1 LSKEG
6 GITGWT
12 GEQKC
17 SIWLKNVSKP
27 QFGNCI
33 RLPCRYYVGLVK
45 FFNVFRDSRPIRL
58 PFFSGGH
65 IMAKSL
71 RRLGF
76 TLIELLVVIAI
87 IAVLVALLLPAV
99 QQAREAARRSQCKN
113 NLKQLGLALHNYH
126 DQYKLFPTG
135 EQFPGPPLGIASR
148 RHSGFVPLLP
158 FIDQGPLF
166 QRIATDSGNGAVGF
180 VFFPWDGYAPFQ
192 TTIPLFLCPSDTVT
206 RQQGQTAP
214 GNYCFSAGDS
224 TWDYNEWT
232 GNGNPIRG
240 YRGMFGGQGTC
251 RALRDVTDG
260 LSNTIA
266 MSERLQ
272 AQGNNQILGGTLG
285 TNLGAGVRTNPS
297 LCLAQICGTVFCGS
311 SRGDIS
317 CARWSDGGPIFTRC
331 TTVLGPN
338 KPNCTQNNWDAEDG
352 LYDPQS
358 RHAGGVHILLSD
370 GSVRFANQ
378 NISTGNPTLPPAD
391 TAGGLN
397 GQSPYGVWGALG
409 SRAGGEPAQDY

>member
-1 LSKEG
+1 
-6 GITGWT
+6 
-12 GEQKC
+12 
-17 SIWLKNVSKP
+17 
-27 QFGNCI
+27 
-33 RLPCRYYVGLVK
+33 
-45 FFNVFRDSRPIRL
+45 
-58 PFFSGGH
+58 
-65 IMAKSL
+65 MAKSV

-126 DQYKLFPTG
+126 DQYKCFPTG
-135 EQFPGPPLGIASR
+135 EQSPGPAVGIASR
-148 RHSGFVPLLP
+148 RHSGFVALLP
-158 FIDQGPLF
+158 FVDQGPLW

-180 VFFPWDGYAPFQ
+180 VFYPWDGYAPFQ
-192 TTIPLFLCPSDTVT
+192 TQIPVFLCPSDTLT

-214 GNYCFSAGDS
+214 GNYVFCAGDS

-232 GNGNPIRG
+232 GNGNPVRG

-251 RALRDVTDG
+251 RLLRDVTDG

-272 AQGNNQILGGTLG
+272 AQGNNQILGGTLA
-285 TNLGAGVRTNPS
+285 TNVTATVRTNPS
-297 LCLAQICGTVFCGS
+297 LCLAQVCGTVFCNS

-317 CARWSDGGPIFTRC
+317 CSRWADGGPVFTRC

-338 KPNCTQNNWDAEDG
+338 KPNCTQNSWDAEDG

-358 RHAGGVHILLSD
+358 RHNGGVHILLTD
-370 GSVRFANQ
+370 GAVRFASQ

-409 SRAGGEPAQDY
+409 SRAGGESAQDY